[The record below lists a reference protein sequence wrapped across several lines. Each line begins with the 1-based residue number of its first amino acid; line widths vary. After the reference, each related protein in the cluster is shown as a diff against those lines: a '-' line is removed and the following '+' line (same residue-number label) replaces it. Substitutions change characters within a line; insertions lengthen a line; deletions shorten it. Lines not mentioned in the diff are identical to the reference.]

1 MNDMINGTGKLPPR
15 LPMAQVYKP
24 RPLPE
29 AQLRKMNHAEW
40 LEMFS
45 QILGLQTGVEMTAK
59 REGTITRLY
68 WASAYVKLLEDEIA
82 ALKLQLRS
90 EAEPKAPQS
99 PLVRTRAA
107 VEDSREG
114 EQDVDDNDLRRA
126 AEAEPD
132 DSSGGTGNR

>member
-1 MNDMINGTGKLPPR
+1 MNDMINGTGRLPPR
-15 LPMAQVYKP
+15 LPLAQAYKP

-45 QILGLQTGVEMTAK
+45 QILGLKTGVEMTAK

-68 WASAYVKLLEDEIA
+68 WASTYVKLLEDEIA
-82 ALKLQLRS
+82 SLKLQLK
-90 EAEPKAPQS
+90 EA
-99 PLVRTRAA
+99 
-107 VEDSREG
+107 
-114 EQDVDDNDLRRA
+114 QDVDDNDLRRA